1 MFTLHIEHSVGDYD
15 AWKRLFDADPLNRA
29 ASGVT
34 AFRVM
39 RTVDDPNIVWID
51 LDLGSRAAADTMKTA
66 LERLWAG
73 PAAAVL
79 RNPSVRIAETVE
91 SITL

>member
-1 MFTLHIEHSVGDYD
+1 MFTLPIEHSVGDSD

-51 LDLGSRAAADTMKTA
+51 LDVGSRSAAVTMKTA

-73 PAAAVL
+73 LPPCCATL
-79 RNPSVRIAETVE
+79 R
-91 SITL
+91 

>member
-15 AWKRLFDADPLNRA
+15 AWKRMFDADPLDRA
-29 ASGVT
+29 ASRVT

-51 LDLGSRAAADTMKTA
+51 LDFDSRSAADAMQTA
-66 LERLWAG
+66 LERLWEG
-73 PAAAVL
+73 PASAML
-79 RNPSVRIAETVE
+79 RNPSVRLAETVE
-91 SITL
+91 TVSL